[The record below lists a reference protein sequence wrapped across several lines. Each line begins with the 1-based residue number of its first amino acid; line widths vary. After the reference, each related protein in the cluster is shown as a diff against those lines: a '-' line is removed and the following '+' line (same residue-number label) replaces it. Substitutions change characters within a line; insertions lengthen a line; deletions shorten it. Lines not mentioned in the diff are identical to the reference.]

1 MTASDLHDIHPRGDW
16 VRDIGDGD
24 GMLLDAGIPIIVR
37 APAIPRGSEKTLL
50 ETAKAKAEW
59 ASGRWLD
66 FDGKSFD
73 WQGHVARRMT
83 PSRAQPTHRLVWR
96 VGAMTPALDLGA
108 IVLTGTRYARP
119 AGYLRV
125 AGLFC
130 WLITTDVVDGDLAGW
145 THDEWDRD
153 GEDSGRW
160 GRDCRGVWHHTGEP
174 NVRAGKLLVVELR

>member
-1 MTASDLHDIHPRGDW
+1 MTASDLHQIPPKSDW

-24 GMLLDAGIPIIVR
+24 GMLLDAGVPIVVR
-37 APAIPRGSEKTLL
+37 AAAIPRGSEKTLL

-59 ASGRWLD
+59 VAGRWLD

-83 PSRAQPTHRLVWR
+83 LSRHQPTHRLVWR
-96 VGAMTPALDLGA
+96 PGTETPALDLGA
-108 IVLTGTRYARP
+108 ILTGARYARP

-125 AGLFC
+125 AGQCC
-130 WLITTDVVDGDLAGW
+130 WLVTTDVVAGELAAW

-153 GEDSGRW
+153 GEDEGRW
-160 GRDCRGVWHHTGEP
+160 GRDGRDVWHHTGEP
-174 NVRAGKLLVVELR
+174 NVRAGKLLVVKLR